1 MLPARPCRP
10 RPRPS
15 GPRPP
20 RGAREFRGTGNAHLM
35 TRRRLR
41 FGVRGVEN
49 LPCRPDKKAATRVF
63 FISRRVCLRPRG
75 SRTLPV
81 PRVPSGPARPFPAFL
96 ASSQAC
102 RAPKY
107 YSLASPCAR
116 ATPSLRPSH
125 VALSSMSIDLDSRP
139 PLLRQPTS
147 ADLWLHALAG
157 ASSLRC
163 LGSWVEDRRAVR
175 YGPPR
180 RPTRIFN
187 LFTCLCWVRPPSD
200 IYLFKAM
207 MCCGRRRLPVKTD
220 ASKR

>member
-1 MLPARPCRP
+1 MLPARLCRP

-49 LPCRPDKKAATRVF
+49 LPCRPDKAATRVF
-63 FISRRVCLRPRG
+63 FISRRVCFRPRG

-116 ATPSLRPSH
+116 ATPSESPLRAPHSGR
-125 VALSSMSIDLDSRP
+125 AMSRYRVCLDLDSRP
-139 PLLRQPTS
+139 PLLRWPTS

-163 LGSWVEDRRAVR
+163 LGAWVEDRRAVR

-180 RPTRIFN
+180 RPSPRLGFVTYLLAFAGLGQLVIF
-187 LFTCLCWVRPPSD
+187 
-200 IYLFKAM
+200 IYW
-207 MCCGRRRLPVKTD
+207 RL
-220 ASKR
+220 

>member
-49 LPCRPDKKAATRVF
+49 VPCRPDQKAATRVF

-81 PRVPSGPARPFPAFL
+81 PRVPSGPARPFPA
-96 ASSQAC
+96 SSRPPKRVEHPSIILSPP
-102 RAPKY
+102 RAPG
-107 YSLASPCAR
+107 LPPLR
-116 ATPSLRPSH
+116 APHSGR
-125 VALSSMSIDLDSRP
+125 AMSRYRVCLDLDSRP
-139 PLLRQPTS
+139 PLLRWPTS

-163 LGSWVEDRRAVR
+163 LGAWVEDRRAYIR
-175 YGPPR
+175 TFG
-180 RPTRIFN
+180 RPGST
-187 LFTCLCWVRPPSD
+187 
-200 IYLFKAM
+200 AA
-207 MCCGRRRLPVKTD
+207 
-220 ASKR
+220 ASEIVCRGATLNYTK

>member
-1 MLPARPCRP
+1 MLPARLCRP

-63 FISRRVCLRPRG
+63 FISRRVCLRTRG
-75 SRTLPV
+75 SRTLLV

-107 YSLASPCAR
+107 YSLASPCVDPTGAHGPPAHSGR
-116 ATPSLRPSH
+116 AMSRYRECLETSTLSPPTTTLADVRGFLAPCPSWS
-125 VALSSMSIDLDSRP
+125 VALEVPGVVGR
-139 PLLRQPTS
+139 
-147 ADLWLHALAG
+147 
-157 ASSLRC
+157 
-163 LGSWVEDRRAVR
+163 
-175 YGPPR
+175 
-180 RPTRIFN
+180 
-187 LFTCLCWVRPPSD
+187 RPPSGEIWTSSSAD
-200 IYLFKAM
+200 SDF
-207 MCCGRRRLPVKTD
+207 
-220 ASKR
+220 

>member
-49 LPCRPDKKAATRVF
+49 VPCRPDQKAATRVF

-81 PRVPSGPARPFPAFL
+81 PRVPSGLARPFPAFL

-116 ATPSLRPSH
+116 ATPSEGPSLRPSH
-125 VALSSMSIDLDSRP
+125 VALSYDRVCLDLDSRP
-139 PLLRQPTS
+139 PLLRWPTS

-180 RPTRIFN
+180 RPSPRLGFVTYLLAFAGLGQLVIF
-187 LFTCLCWVRPPSD
+187 
-200 IYLFKAM
+200 IYL
-207 MCCGRRRLPVKTD
+207 RL
-220 ASKR
+220 

>member
-49 LPCRPDKKAATRVF
+49 LPCRPDKAATRVF

-107 YSLASPCAR
+107 YSLRLASPR
-116 ATPSLRPSH
+116 APVGHPLTQAEPCRAIEY
-125 VALSSMSIDLDSRP
+125 VYIDLDSRP

-200 IYLFKAM
+200 IYLFEAM
-207 MCCGRRRLPVKTD
+207 MRFKLKTD

>member
-1 MLPARPCRP
+1 MLPARLCRP

-49 LPCRPDKKAATRVF
+49 LPCRPDKAATRVF
-63 FISRRVCLRPRG
+63 FISRRVCFRPRG

-81 PRVPSGPARPFPAFL
+81 PRVPSGLARPFPAFL

-116 ATPSLRPSH
+116 ATPSEGPSLRPSH
-125 VALSSMSIDLDSRP
+125 VAIEYVYRSRLS
-139 PLLRQPTS
+139 PLLLYVSRRT
-147 ADLWLHALAG
+147 AHLWLHALAG

-180 RPTRIFN
+180 RPSPRLGF
-187 LFTCLCWVRPPSD
+187 V
-200 IYLFKAM
+200 IYLLVFP
-207 MCCGRRRLPVKTD
+207 GLGHLVIFIYLRL
-220 ASKR
+220 

>member
-49 LPCRPDKKAATRVF
+49 VPCRPDQRQQPECFSSRVGSASGRAARALFQFRGYLRDLPAPSQRSSRPPKRVEHPS
-63 FISRRVCLRPRG
+63 IILSPPRAPGLPPLRAPHSGRAMSRYRVCL
-75 SRTLPV
+75 
-81 PRVPSGPARPFPAFL
+81 
-96 ASSQAC
+96 
-102 RAPKY
+102 
-107 YSLASPCAR
+107 
-116 ATPSLRPSH
+116 
-125 VALSSMSIDLDSRP
+125 DLDSRP
-139 PLLRQPTS
+139 PLLRWPTS

-163 LGSWVEDRRAVR
+163 LGAWVEDRRAVR

-180 RPTRIFN
+180 RPSPRLGFVTYLLAFAGLGQLVIF
-187 LFTCLCWVRPPSD
+187 
-200 IYLFKAM
+200 IYL
-207 MCCGRRRLPVKTD
+207 RLLCAQ
-220 ASKR
+220 ASSSS

>member
-63 FISRRVCLRPRG
+63 FISRRVCLRTRG
-75 SRTLPV
+75 SRTLLV

-125 VALSSMSIDLDSRP
+125 VAIEYVYRSRLS
-139 PLLRQPTS
+139 PLLLYVSRRT

-180 RPTRIFN
+180 RPTRICN
-187 LFTCLCWVRPPSD
+187 LFTCLCWVRPASD
-200 IYLFKAM
+200 IYLFEAM
-207 MCCGRRRLPVKTD
+207 MRLKTD
-220 ASKR
+220 SSKR

>member
-49 LPCRPDKKAATRVF
+49 VPCRPDQKAATRVF

-81 PRVPSGPARPFPAFL
+81 PRVPSGPARPFPA
-96 ASSQAC
+96 S
-102 RAPKY
+102 
-107 YSLASPCAR
+107 
-116 ATPSLRPSH
+116 
-125 VALSSMSIDLDSRP
+125 SRP
-139 PLLRQPTS
+139 PKRVEHPSIILSPPRAHGLPPHSGRAMSHYRVCLYRPRLSPPATTS
-147 ADLWLHALAG
+147 ADVRGFVAP
-157 ASSLRC
+157 C
-163 LGSWVEDRRAVR
+163 PSWSIVLEVPGVVGR
-175 YGPPR
+175 
-180 RPTRIFN
+180 
-187 LFTCLCWVRPPSD
+187 RPPSGEIWTSSSAD
-200 IYLFKAM
+200 SDL
-207 MCCGRRRLPVKTD
+207 
-220 ASKR
+220 

>member
-49 LPCRPDKKAATRVF
+49 VPCRPDQKAATRVF

-81 PRVPSGPARPFPAFL
+81 PRVPSGPARPFPR
-96 ASSQAC
+96 S
-102 RAPKY
+102 
-107 YSLASPCAR
+107 
-116 ATPSLRPSH
+116 
-125 VALSSMSIDLDSRP
+125 SRP
-139 PLLRQPTS
+139 PKRVEHPSIILSPPRAHGLPPLRAPHSGRAMSRYRECLETSTFSPPATTLADARGFVAPCPSWSIVLEVPGGVTHFTNANS
-147 ADLWLHALAG
+147 ADKKG
-157 ASSLRC
+157 
-163 LGSWVEDRRAVR
+163 R
-175 YGPPR
+175 YFHRFATMSRDDTSKPQ
-180 RPTRIFN
+180 TSYIFS
-187 LFTCLCWVRPPSD
+187 T
-200 IYLFKAM
+200 
-207 MCCGRRRLPVKTD
+207 
-220 ASKR
+220 